1 MIKYIFILLIGF
13 LLPVTTGCTDTN
25 LTHDIPLVPR
35 PAHLVPGSG
44 NYLFSDKTVF
54 VVENEEQAAVAASL
68 ISRFTNAAGFT
79 PKLVVGATEKGD
91 VRFVTDASL
100 KSEAYSLEV
109 SPEEIIVKASGDK
122 GFFYA
127 LQTIRQL
134 LPASIERESLSDK
147 KEKWSIP
154 AMNVQDE
161 PRFGFRGLLL
171 DPVRCFIPKENV
183 LRIIDCMAMLK
194 INKLHFH
201 LTDDNGWRIEIKKYP
216 RLTEVGAW
224 RVDRTD
230 VPFHS
235 RRNPK
240 RGEPTPIGGFYT
252 QEDIREIVA
261 YAADRQ
267 IEVIPEIDVPAHSN
281 AALAAYPQLACPVV
295 KDFIGVLPGLGGRNS
310 EIIYCAGNDSVFT
323 FLQDIFDEILTLFPS
338 RYIHVG
344 GDEARKTNWEK
355 CPLCQKRMKKQ
366 HLTNEEDLQGYF
378 MKRISDY
385 LRKKGREVIGWDE
398 LTNSSFL
405 PEESIILGW
414 QGMGTAALKAAEK
427 GHRFIMTPA
436 RIMYLIRYQGP
447 QWFEPV
453 TYFGNN
459 TLKDVFDYEPV
470 QKDWKPEYESLLMGI
485 QACMWTEFCNKP
497 EDVDYLLFPRL
508 AALAEVAWT
517 PTGTKDWSGFL
528 KRMDVYN
535 AHLAEKG
542 IVYARSMYNIQ
553 QTVTPVNGH
562 LEVNL
567 ECLRPD
573 VEIRYTLNGS
583 NPAMSSHRYDGPI
596 RVTKTQ
602 MVKAATFM
610 DGKQM
615 GEILDL
621 QLTWNKATA
630 KPLLGNKKNEMLL
643 VNGLRGSL
651 KYTDFEWCNWS
662 RNDSISF
669 TIDLLGKEKLNKF
682 AIGCITNYGMGVH
695 KPKMIRVEVSD
706 DNRTYCAIGELNF
719 SLEEIYKEGTF
730 RNDYSL
736 DMGGVSARYVRV
748 TAKGAGIC
756 PKDHVRPDQEARIYF
771 DEVMIE

>member
-1 MIKYIFILLIGF
+1 MKRYILIILILLSPLTVF
-13 LLPVTTGCTDTN
+13 LQADN
-25 LTHDIPLVPR
+25 LTSPLISIVPR
-35 PAHLVPGSG
+35 PTQIVPGSG
-44 NYLFSDKTVF
+44 NFTFSAKTAF
-54 VVENEEQAAVAASL
+54 AVENQGQAAIARNFIDL
-68 ISRFTNAAGFT
+68 FTRAAGIT
-79 PKLVVGATEKGD
+79 PALNVGSKEGQ
-91 VRFVTDASL
+91 VRFVTDSSF
-100 KSEAYSLEV
+100 KPEAYLLEIT
-109 SPEEIIVKASGDK
+109 PQQILIKASDTK

-127 LQTIRQL
+127 LQSIRQL
-134 LPASIERESLSDK
+134 LPAAIESEQPVQNIA
-147 KEKWSIP
+147 WNVP
-154 AMNVQDE
+154 AMIVRDE

-235 RRNPK
+235 RRNTK
-240 RGEPTPIGGFYT
+240 RGELTPIGGFYT
-252 QEDIREIVA
+252 QEEIREIVA
-261 YAADRQ
+261 YAVDRQ

-281 AALAAYPQLACPVV
+281 AALAAYPQFACPVV

-323 FLQDIFDEILTLFPS
+323 FLQDVFDEILALFPS

-355 CPLCQKRMKKQ
+355 CPLCQKRMRKQ
-366 HLTNEEDLQGYF
+366 HLANEEDLQGYF

-508 AALAEVAWT
+508 AAVAEVAWT
-517 PTGTKDWSGFL
+517 QPEKKDWASFL
-528 KRMDVYN
+528 QAMDRYN
-535 AHLAEKG
+535 GHIAEKG

-553 QTVTPVNGH
+553 HKVTPENGG
-562 LEVNL
+562 LKLNL
-567 ECLRPD
+567 ECIRPD
-573 VEIRYTLNGS
+573 VEIRYTIDGS
-583 NPAMSSHRYDGPI
+583 EPAANSSVYSDSLI
-596 RVTKTQ
+596 VTGTQ
-602 MVKAATFM
+602 LIKCATFAE
-610 DGKQM
+610 GVQM
-615 GEILDL
+615 GKTLVLPI
-621 QLTWNKATA
+621 TWNKATA
-630 KPLLGNKKNEMLL
+630 KTILGNKQNEMLML
-643 VNGLRGSL
+643 NGVRGSL
-651 KYTDFEWCNWS
+651 KQTDFEWCCW
-662 RNDSISF
+662 DKTDLISF
-669 TIDLLGKEKLNKF
+669 TIDLQQKEKMNTF
-682 AIGCITNYGMGVH
+682 TIGCITNYGMGVH
-695 KPKMIRVEVSD
+695 KPKSIRIAVSD
-706 DNRTYCAIGELNF
+706 DNKSYRDVTGLNYTP
-719 SLEEIYKEGTF
+719 EEIFREGTYIE
-730 RNDYSL
+730 DLSM
-736 DMGGVSARYVRV
+736 DMKGTEARYIRV
-748 TAKGAGIC
+748 TVNGAGEC
-756 PKDHVRPDQEARIYF
+756 PADHVRPGQESRVYF
-771 DEVMIE
+771 DEIIIE

>member
-1 MIKYIFILLIGF
+1 MKRYILIILILLSPLTVF
-13 LLPVTTGCTDTN
+13 LQADN
-25 LTHDIPLVPR
+25 LTSPLISIVPR
-35 PAHLVPGSG
+35 PTQIVPGSG
-44 NYLFSDKTVF
+44 NFTFSAKTAF
-54 VVENEEQAAVAASL
+54 AVENQEQAAIARNFIDL
-68 ISRFTNAAGFT
+68 FTRAAGIT
-79 PKLVVGATEKGD
+79 PALNVGSKEGQI
-91 VRFVTDASL
+91 RFVTDSSF
-100 KSEAYSLEV
+100 KPEAYLLEIT
-109 SPEEIIVKASGDK
+109 PQQILIKASDTK

-127 LQTIRQL
+127 LQSVRQL
-134 LPASIERESLSDK
+134 LPAGIESEQPVQNIA
-147 KEKWSIP
+147 WNVP
-154 AMNVQDE
+154 VMTVQDE

-235 RRNPK
+235 RRNPE
-240 RGEPTPIGGFYT
+240 RGELTPIGGFYT
-252 QEDIREIVA
+252 QEEIREIVA

-281 AALAAYPQLACPVV
+281 AALAAYPQFACPVV

-323 FLQDIFDEILTLFPS
+323 FLQDVFDEILALFPS

-355 CPLCQKRMKKQ
+355 CPLCQKRMRKQ
-366 HLTNEEDLQGYF
+366 HLANEEDLQGYF

-508 AALAEVAWT
+508 VAVAEVAWT
-517 PTGTKDWSGFL
+517 QPEKKDWASFL
-528 KRMDVYN
+528 QAMDRYN
-535 AHLAEKG
+535 GHIAEKG

-553 QTVTPVNGH
+553 HKVTPENGG
-562 LEVNL
+562 LKLNL
-567 ECLRPD
+567 ECIRPD
-573 VEIRYTLNGS
+573 VEIRYTIDGS
-583 NPAMSSHRYDGPI
+583 EPVANSSVYSDSLI
-596 RVTKTQ
+596 VTGTQ
-602 MVKAATFM
+602 LIKCATFAE
-610 DGKQM
+610 GVQM
-615 GEILDL
+615 GKTLVLPI
-621 QLTWNKATA
+621 TWNKATA
-630 KPLLGNKKNEMLL
+630 KTILGNKQNEMLML
-643 VNGLRGSL
+643 NGVRGSL
-651 KYTDFEWCNWS
+651 KQTDFEWCCWDK
-662 RNDSISF
+662 NDLISF
-669 TIDLLGKEKLNKF
+669 TIDLQQKEKMNTF
-682 AIGCITNYGMGVH
+682 TIGCITNYGMGVH
-695 KPKMIRVEVSD
+695 KPKSIRIAVSD
-706 DNRTYCAIGELNF
+706 DNKSYRDVTGLNYTP
-719 SLEEIYKEGTF
+719 EEIFREGTYIE
-730 RNDYSL
+730 DLSM
-736 DMGGVSARYVRV
+736 DMKGTEARYIRV
-748 TAKGAGIC
+748 TVNGAGEC
-756 PKDHVRPDQEARIYF
+756 PADHVRPGQESRVYF
-771 DEVMIE
+771 DEIIIE